1 MNERLRIVVADDER
15 PARSYLVA
23 MLGTFDNVHVLAEAE
38 DGREAIEAI
47 ERERPDLALLDLQM
61 PEVDGLGVVRLVK
74 KSCLPLVAFVTAF
87 DEYAVRAFE
96 MNAIDY
102 LLKPVERSRLQ
113 QTLLRAQE
121 RLEQAEQSVELR
133 REEAAHLRGALETY
147 DQSAP
152 RNFLERLP
160 VRRTG
165 GEIVLLQTRSI
176 ASVIAEGELLH
187 IRLADGET
195 YTINYRL
202 KDLEARLDPTLFV
215 RLSRGTLANKAM
227 IERVH
232 PLPGG
237 TYTVTLSD
245 KQQLQVSR
253 IQSRILREQLLR
265 L

>member
-23 MLGTFDNVHVLAEAE
+23 MLGTFENVHVLAEAE
-38 DGREAIEAI
+38 DGREAIEII
-47 ERERPDLALLDLQM
+47 EREKPDLALLDLQM
-61 PEVDGLGVVRLVK
+61 PEVDGLGVVRLLR
-74 KSCLPLVAFVTAF
+74 KSALPLVAFVTAY

-96 MNAIDY
+96 LNAIDY
-102 LLKPVERSRLQ
+102 LLKPVERARLAD
-113 QTLLRAQE
+113 TLRRAQE
-121 RLEQAEQSVELR
+121 RLEQAEQPTILR
-133 REEAAHLRGALETY
+133 QEEASHLRSALETY
-147 DQSAP
+147 DRSAP
-152 RNFLERLP
+152 RAYLERIP

-165 GEIVLLQTRSI
+165 GEIVLLPTRSI

-187 IRLADGET
+187 IRIAGDET

-215 RLSRGTLANKAM
+215 RLSRGTLVNKNL
-227 IERVH
+227 IERVN